1 MESQKDLSHQMLIRH
16 HECTQEMEF
25 RHLYAVHKLR
35 RDQQQKQ
42 HNTEWSSQ
50 EEYNKRLEG
59 ELNRKHAL
67 ELKMQPKTLK
77 VHLFGNFSS
86 LKGCIGLPLPKISF
100 IDIAIYIRVLRS
112 V

>member
-1 MESQKDLSHQMLIRH
+1 MSVHVQEMNKLEGQKDLSHQMLIRH

-25 RHLYAVHKLR
+25 RHLNAVHKLR

-42 HNTEWSSQ
+42 HNTEWTSQ

-77 VHLFGNFSS
+77 VIKLPGFGV
-86 LKGCIGLPLPKISF
+86 ISQC
-100 IDIAIYIRVLRS
+100 VLRNE
-112 V
+112 

>member
-1 MESQKDLSHQMLIRH
+1 MNKLEAQKELSHQMLIRH
-16 HECTQEMEF
+16 HECTQDMEF
-25 RHLYAVHKLR
+25 RHLNAVHKLR

-59 ELNRKHAL
+59 ELNKKHIL

-77 VHLFGNFSS
+77 VIKLQGSYGSWKTWKVMEFCNFVS
-86 LKGCIGLPLPKISF
+86 GLESHGF
-100 IDIAIYIRVLRS
+100 
-112 V
+112 